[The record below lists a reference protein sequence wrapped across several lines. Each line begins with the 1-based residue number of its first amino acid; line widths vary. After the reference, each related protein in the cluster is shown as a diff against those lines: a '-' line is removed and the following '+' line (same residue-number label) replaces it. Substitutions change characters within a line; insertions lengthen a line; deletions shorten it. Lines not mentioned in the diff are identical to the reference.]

1 MNLNINGLTLI
12 ESLDVQVS
20 IVGEVSHEG
29 AHSVSLNLAVV
40 SGIIVVPGLV
50 KVHEHPVV
58 EIFSMQVLLGLQN
71 SNGCLSSKILGEEEF
86 SGWRSVFVSFFH
98 GKVRDHG
105 SSESITVVERLKMSW
120 ECSVVVVEVL
130 VLS

>member
-40 SGIIVVPGLV
+40 SGIVVVPGLV
-50 KVHEHPVV
+50 KVDKHPVV
-58 EIFSMQVLLGLQN
+58 EIFSMKVLLGLQN
-71 SNGCLSSKILGEEEF
+71 RDGCLSCEILGEEE
-86 SGWRSVFVSFFH
+86 
-98 GKVRDHG
+98 
-105 SSESITVVERLKMSW
+105 
-120 ECSVVVVEVL
+120 
-130 VLS
+130 LS